1 MEEKENLAV
10 EIPVEIIEITETDTQ
25 SETMDVS
32 GIEMEE

>member
-1 MEEKENLAV
+1 MEEKQELAV
-10 EIPVEIIEITETDTQ
+10 EIPAEIIEITEADIQ